1 MVANTFWALLGLGCL
16 TGAIPA
22 IRYKK
27 AVAFLVWLAAGVLFF
42 GFIRHMLLGGEG
54 GFSFRWLEY
63 QSLHVDISLSSSA
76 AAYAQIFPVFLLSW
90 IALLVAVFNAD
101 EADKTRFMGMV
112 LLNLCAFFLLIC
124 SDNLIQLL
132 ISSCLITTIGFYII
146 NDTEARRKYVFYNL
160 LVDMFLFTVFAVIY
174 GSLGNLGL
182 EQLEKFEEM
191 GAHRDLVAF
200 LLVSGVFLKSGLFL
214 FHNQLLDLSSLHFNR
229 MIYMLNASTPLAGL
243 IILAKTQVLLS
254 ASGYA
259 APLIQILSVLTLVW
273 AALNAMVMDNIKE
286 RAVYYTMMFYAYI
299 YILISL
305 NHLELYTQL
314 PLLVICAYLLNLNI
328 CLIYQA
334 SSYELYASKMG
345 GFISGMRFTFVLSLF
360 AVFVILQTVLGHCT
374 ETIYHCGTVFAVF
387 MLIALAHL
395 YHQVYFGEKKAD
407 ERVMALLRNPAWY
420 LLIPAIIIAAA
431 LVWLNH
437 YWPARIFYVYA
448 GFLLL
453 IVVYPFR
460 KLENLA
466 ELEAL
471 QEEDYFE
478 KLYNAV
484 IITPIK
490 ILGRILWLL
499 VDFILI
505 ERTIISSL
513 NQGTALLIRAAGW
526 INSPSAWRWLALS
539 VFGIG
544 AMFLCYYVR
553 R

>member
-1 MVANTFWALLGLGCL
+1 
-16 TGAIPA
+16 
-22 IRYKK
+22 
-27 AVAFLVWLAAGVLFF
+27 
-42 GFIRHMLLGGEG
+42 
-54 GFSFRWLEY
+54 
-63 QSLHVDISLSSSA
+63 
-76 AAYAQIFPVFLLSW
+76 
-90 IALLVAVFNAD
+90 
-101 EADKTRFMGMV
+101 
-112 LLNLCAFFLLIC
+112 
-124 SDNLIQLL
+124 
-132 ISSCLITTIGFYII
+132 
-146 NDTEARRKYVFYNL
+146 
-160 LVDMFLFTVFAVIY
+160 
-174 GSLGNLGL
+174 
-182 EQLEKFEEM
+182 
-191 GAHRDLVAF
+191 
-200 LLVSGVFLKSGLFL
+200 
-214 FHNQLLDLSSLHFNR
+214 
-229 MIYMLNASTPLAGL
+229 
-243 IILAKTQVLLS
+243 
-254 ASGYA
+254 
-259 APLIQILSVLTLVW
+259 
-273 AALNAMVMDNIKE
+273 MDNIKE

-360 AVFVILQTVLGHCT
+360 TVFVILQTVLGHCT

-526 INSPSAWRWLALS
+526 INSPSAWRLS
-539 VFGIG
+539 LIHI
-544 AMFLCYYVR
+544 
-553 R
+553 